1 MKKRYSEEQIIAVLK
16 EHEADVSVAELSR
29 CHGFAEGRLYTW
41 KPKYGGV
48 DVSEAKRMWYQTGV
62 NQQSDVFLGK

>member
-1 MKKRYSEEQIIAVLK
+1 MKKRYSEEQIIAVFK

-29 CHGFAEGRLYTW
+29 CHGFAEGTLYTW

-48 DVSEAKRMWYQTGV
+48 DVSEAKRM
-62 NQQSDVFLGK
+62 